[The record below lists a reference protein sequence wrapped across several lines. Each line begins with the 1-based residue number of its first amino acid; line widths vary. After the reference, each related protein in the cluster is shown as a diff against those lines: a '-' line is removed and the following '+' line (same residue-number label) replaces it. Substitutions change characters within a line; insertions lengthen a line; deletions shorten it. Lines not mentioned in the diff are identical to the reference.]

1 MPGRS
6 SGPYNALEVT
16 DLGSCI
22 DKFCSAHLSMAV
34 RLRPGATKGLS
45 AAQVFALRSR
55 FGGLLPLSLPHTVHD
70 HKQPTRFLWRA
81 LQQARTVES
90 DRVVPENFRL
100 LSSEMGCAENQ
111 GRT

>member
-1 MPGRS
+1 MPSRS

-22 DKFCSAHLSMAV
+22 NTFCSAHLSMAV

-45 AAQVFALRSR
+45 AVQAIALRSR
-55 FGGLLPLSLPHTVHD
+55 FGGLLPLSPATHD

-90 DRVVPENFRL
+90 DRIVPENFSFAVL
-100 LSSEMGCAENQ
+100 
-111 GRT
+111 